1 MRILGAIVVA
11 AAVCLA
17 GAASGHEGGTDA
29 RGVVKEIAPNRLV
42 LTTTTGV
49 ELSVALVPETRI
61 RRGPRAVPAT
71 EIRKGERAVVHA
83 ASRGGGLAATD
94 VKLAEVPR

>member
-1 MRILGAIVVA
+1 MVA
-11 AAVCLA
+11 ALCLA

-29 RGVVKEIAPNRLV
+29 RGVVKEIAPDRLV
-42 LTTTTGV
+42 LTTTEGA
-49 ELSVALVPETRI
+49 ELSVALVPGTRI

-83 ASRGGGLAATD
+83 TTRGGGLAATE
-94 VKLAEVPR
+94 VKLAEVVR